1 MIILIHT
8 YEPNNYFALSLLARS
23 LVRSFCFRLV
33 SFFRLMLSQPIN
45 QPNEPTKQTI
55 NQSINQS
62 TNQPPTKSINQ
73 SNNYARYLD
82 NQFTLPSTGELFAGR
97 GTANR

>member
-1 MIILIHT
+1 MFEKKKYIYI
-8 YEPNNYFALSLLARS
+8 YEQLFCSLAARSLARS
-23 LVRSFCFRLV
+23 FVRFVFVWFRFIV
-33 SFFRLMLSQPIN
+33 KCSH
-45 QPNEPTKQTI
+45 
-55 NQSINQS
+55 NQSINQMNQPNKQS
-62 TNQPPTKSINQ
+62 INQPTTNQINQ

>member
-55 NQSINQS
+55 NQSINQP
-62 TNQPPTKSINQ
+62 TNHQPNQSINQ
-73 SNNYARYLD
+73 TT
-82 NQFTLPSTGELFAGR
+82 TLAI
-97 GTANR
+97 